1 MLLKDFLAA
10 SVSTKTITVNL
21 YDEKQ
26 LLLITFNL
34 PGYSCLDD
42 ELEEREIKS
51 WTINNL
57 TSINVI
63 LKDEQP

>member
-1 MLLKDFLAA
+1 MILRDFLAA

-34 PGYSCLDD
+34 PGYSHLDD
-42 ELEEREIKS
+42 TLEEREIKS
-51 WTINNL
+51 WTINSL
-57 TSINVI
+57 TNINII
-63 LKDEQP
+63 LKDN